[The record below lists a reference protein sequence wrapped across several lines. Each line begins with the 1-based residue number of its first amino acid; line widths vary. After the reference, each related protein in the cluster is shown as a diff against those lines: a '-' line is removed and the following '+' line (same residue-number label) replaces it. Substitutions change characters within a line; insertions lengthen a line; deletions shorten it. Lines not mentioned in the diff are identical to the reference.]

1 MDKIAVIYKTK
12 SINMLKP
19 LLIEIGV
26 EELPAVPLLKELKN
40 IEKKYAAIL
49 EEHSLLCEFEFY
61 YTPRR
66 LVLWHREFPTKQADS
81 VEEFFGAPLA
91 VAYKDGKATPA
102 ANGFAKKCGVSLEE
116 LSTAEKNAKEVLYYK
131 KDLVGKPSPE
141 LLPSIIEKWIKSLDF
156 GKSMRWGSLDE
167 SFIRPIRW
175 VNVMLDDKLVEM
187 TLYGVDSAKKTFVHR
202 IANFDALEVVGAKE
216 YFETLK
222 KGGVTLFQED
232 RRVNILAAFSKIES
246 ENSVKIEIDEELLE
260 EVIAIAENPT
270 PLLGSFDEEFLRL
283 PPEVI
288 ITSMKEHQRY
298 FPVFQKGKLINKFV
312 VVSNALT
319 DDFSEVIAGNER
331 VLRPRLADGLFFYD
345 NDLKNGLSTN
355 GLEKVAFFKGLGS
368 VADKIKREGVIAS
381 ALFDKYA
388 PAASK
393 VDLNRAIELAKAD
406 LMSEMV
412 YEFTELQ
419 GLMGYYYAK
428 EAGENPEVALAIKE
442 QYLPAGEESD
452 LPSTPLSAIVAMS
465 IKLDTLLGLF
475 SVNQIPTGSRDP
487 FALRRAV
494 NGIIR
499 IVNEFGFE
507 FDIVETMKE
516 LASNY
521 DVFEFEK
528 LEKFTLERIK
538 QYYKVNPSIIEAV
551 LASGERELLALGK
564 KIEALNNLVNSEGFA
579 EVSSTFKRVANITK
593 DVNLDTLE
601 DVNPALLSEDAEKEL
616 YKRFFEVNIVSYNS
630 YEEELDA
637 LLGLK
642 PELDSFFT
650 NVMVNAEDEAV
661 KNNRKALVA
670 SVYKAILKIA
680 DIKEVSI

>member
-1 MDKIAVIYKTK
+1 
-12 SINMLKP
+12 MLKP

-40 IEKKYAAIL
+40 IETKYAKVL
-49 EEHSLLCEFEFY
+49 EEYALLGEFEFY

-66 LVLWHREFPTKQADS
+66 LVMWHRNFKTAQEDS

-91 VAYKDGKATPA
+91 VAYKDGKPTKA
-102 ANGFAKKCGVSLEE
+102 AEGFARKCGVRLEE
-116 LSTAEKNAKEVLYYK
+116 LSTVEKGGKEVLYYK
-131 KDLVGKPSPE
+131 KDIQGRPSTE
-141 LLPSIIEKWIKSLDF
+141 LLPAIIEKWLKSLDF
-156 GKSMRWGSLDE
+156 GKSMRWGSLRE

-175 VNVMLDDKLVEM
+175 INVLLDDTVVPMKLYEVA
-187 TLYGVDSAKKTFVHR
+187 SAKTTKLHR
-202 IANFDALEVVGAKE
+202 IASFDPVAIEGAKD
-216 YFETLK
+216 YFDKLK
-222 KGGVTLFQED
+222 NGGVTLYQDE
-232 RRVNILAAFSKIES
+232 RRQKIFADFKAIETT
-246 ENSVKIEIDEELLE
+246 NGVQIEIDDDLMD
-260 EVIAIAENPT
+260 EVVAITENPT
-270 PLLGSFDEEFLRL
+270 ALLGSFDEEFLEL

-298 FPVFQKGKLINKFV
+298 FPVFKDAKLMNKFV

-331 VLRPRLADGLFFYD
+331 VLRPRLADGLFFWE
-345 NDLKNGLSTN
+345 NDLKNGLSTE

-368 VADKIKREGVIAS
+368 VADKIVRETKIAEV
-381 ALFDKYA
+381 LFDKYGIDA
-388 PAASK
+388 QK
-393 VDLNRAIELAKAD
+393 EDLLRAMSLAKAD

-419 GLMGYYYAK
+419 GIMGYYYALK
-428 EAGENPEVALAIKE
+428 AGESEAVALAIKE
-442 QYLPAGEESD
+442 QYLPEGEESE

-465 IKLDTLLGLF
+465 MKLDTLLALF
-475 SVNQIPTGSRDP
+475 SIDQIPTGSRDP

-499 IVNEFGFE
+499 IVNKYGFT
-507 FDIVETMKE
+507 FDIVEDIKE
-516 LASNY
+516 LAKNY
-521 DVFEFEK
+521 EGEIDLKK
-528 LEKFTLERIK
+528 LENFILERVK
-538 QYYKVNPSIIEAV
+538 RFYKVNPSIIEAV
-551 LASGERELLALGK
+551 LASGERELLAMGK
-564 KIEALNNLVNSEGFA
+564 KIEALNALVNSEGFD

-593 DVNLDTLE
+593 DIDLSQNLTVDE
-601 DVNPALLSEDAEKEL
+601 ALLQDDAEKAL
-616 YKRFFEVNIVSYNS
+616 YSAYKAVSSKSYNS

-642 PELDSFFT
+642 PQLDTFFDS
-650 NVMVNAEDEAV
+650 VMVNVEDEAL

-670 SVYKAILKIA
+670 SIYKSILNIA